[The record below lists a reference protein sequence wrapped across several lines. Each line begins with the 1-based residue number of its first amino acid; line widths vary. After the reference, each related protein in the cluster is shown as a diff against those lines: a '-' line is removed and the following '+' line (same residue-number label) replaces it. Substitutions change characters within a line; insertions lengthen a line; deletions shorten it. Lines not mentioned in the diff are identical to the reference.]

1 MKTREI
7 EISESDILLL
17 TRIANALES
26 ANKKEKSQTNKFL
39 LKDLRSMI
47 EDFESAIMGTAF

>member
-17 TRIANALES
+17 TRVANALES
-26 ANKKEKSQTNKFL
+26 ANKKEKSDANKFL
-39 LKDLRSMI
+39 LQDLRTMI
-47 EDFESAIMGTAF
+47 DDLETSLED